1 VYLYLVR
8 HAVAHKRDAERW
20 PDDSK
25 RPLTPEG
32 EEEFVG
38 AVRGLARVVPE
49 VDILLSSPYERA
61 WRTAKILTQ
70 HAGWTAP
77 REFPALEP
85 RAGGVSANRQRRGRG
100 HEDKEGRRRVHRV
113 RRRPGGR
120 SRNAALAVH
129 AEGPSD
135 SSCSAFQLASMPPA
149 AACQQVIPS
158 ALEAGRALA
167 VAHMGVPDSV
177 APPASTRYQPR
188 LPPSF
193 IRASVFGSG

>member
-61 WRTAKILTQ
+61 WRTAEILTQ
-70 HAGWTAP
+70 HAGWPAP

-85 RAGGVSANRQRRGRG
+85 DVPPEKADLALETYADRQSVALVGHRPGLHELAVYLLTGNAGGA
-100 HEDKEGRRRVHRV
+100 DMKIKK
-113 RRRPGGR
+113 GG
-120 SRNAALAVH
+120 VVCI
-129 AEGPSD
+129 EFD
-135 SSCSAFQLASMPPA
+135 D
-149 AACQQVIPS
+149 
-158 ALEAGRALA
+158 ALEAGAGTLRWLFTPRVLRTLA
-167 VAHMGVPDSV
+167 AQHFS
-177 APPASTRYQPR
+177 
-188 LPPSF
+188 
-193 IRASVFGSG
+193 